1 MEIPS
6 ALRSNLCTQSEKY
19 KLSELKF
26 ALSNLITRYNDDY
39 RDGSSL
45 LNKDIEAVSYANVRM
60 AATYAALYHV
70 FSDML
75 FYIKEEDIP
84 RSMLDVGAGTGS
96 SSWAICELIN
106 MNDILCLE
114 REDAMM
120 NLGKALMG
128 NDISCDNVK
137 WEKFDISKN
146 KITAKKDLVVA
157 SYMINELS
165 DEIKDDVIC
174 ELWNST
180 NKFLVIVEPGTMMGA
195 NNIKRVRKLLLDKGA
210 HIVCPCPCDEC
221 KIGDDDWCHFTQRI
235 SRTKIHKELK
245 DGDVPYE
252 DEKFSYIVLSKVET
266 EKCNL
271 RVMRH
276 PIIEQGKVSITAC
289 TKNGIENLSYRKKDD
304 DYKIIKKL
312 NCGDAL

>member
-6 ALRSNLCTQSEKY
+6 VLRSNLCTLTEKY
-19 KLSELKF
+19 KLSDLKL
-26 ALSNLITRYNDDY
+26 ALNNITTRYMDEY

-75 FYIKEEDIP
+75 KYINEEDIP

-96 SSWAICELIN
+96 ASWAACELIN
-106 MNDILCLE
+106 MNEIVCLE

-120 NLGKALMG
+120 NLGKELMSK
-128 NDISCDNVK
+128 DFSCNNVK

-146 KITAKKDLVVA
+146 KIANKKDLVVA
-157 SYMINELS
+157 SYMINELN
-165 DEIKDDVIC
+165 DDIKEDVIN

-180 NKFLVIVEPGTMMGA
+180 NKFLVIVEPGTMMGF
-195 NNIKRVRKLLLDKGA
+195 NNIKKVRKILHDKGA
-210 HIVCPCPCDEC
+210 NIVSPCPSCDC
-221 KIGDDDWCHFTQRI
+221 KISDDDWCHFTQRI
-235 SRTKIHKELK
+235 ARTKIHKELK
-245 DGDVPYE
+245 EGDVPYE
-252 DEKFSYIVLSKVET
+252 DEKFSYIVLSKVKT
-266 EKCNL
+266 DNCNL

-276 PIIEQGKVSITAC
+276 PQIEQGKITITCC
-289 TKNGIENLSYRKKDD
+289 TKDGVGEKVFRKKDD
-304 DYKIIKKL
+304 DYKTIKKF
-312 NCGDAL
+312 NCGDSI